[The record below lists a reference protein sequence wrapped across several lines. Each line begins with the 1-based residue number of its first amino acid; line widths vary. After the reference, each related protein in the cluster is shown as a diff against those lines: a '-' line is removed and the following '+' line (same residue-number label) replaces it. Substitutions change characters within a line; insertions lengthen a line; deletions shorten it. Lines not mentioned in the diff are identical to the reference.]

1 VASDPPYR
9 KSSNLRRGGGTSPG
23 APATTR
29 PGATTGAGRQI
40 QLNRNDLKTKESE
53 MIDYLMQYGLF
64 LAQVATLVAG
74 IGVVIALVT
83 TMARREREEERLEI
97 KDLNQRFSN
106 MELTLKHGILP
117 KKAFKEETK
126 AAKKRKREKKDAEQ
140 RGRLFVVNF
149 RGDIRA
155 SAVASLREE
164 VSAILTLAKKDD
176 EVMLRLE
183 NAGGLVH
190 DHGLAASQLARIRE
204 RGITLTVAVDKIA
217 ASGGYLM
224 ACVGNR
230 ILAAPFAVLGSI
242 GVLAQVPNFNRLLT
256 DKGVDFEQFKGGE
269 FKRTVTLFGKISDA
283 DREKFS
289 QEIEDTHGLFKEFV
303 ASQRPALDLN
313 QVATGEHWY
322 GKRALDLKLCDELKT
337 SDDYL
342 LEQSEKK
349 RVFEVKYVT
358 KNGLSRKLAAA
369 VDSGIGGALEG
380 VSQRMVE
387 GRYAA

>member
-1 VASDPPYR
+1 
-9 KSSNLRRGGGTSPG
+9 
-23 APATTR
+23 
-29 PGATTGAGRQI
+29 
-40 QLNRNDLKTKESE
+40 
-53 MIDYLMQYGLF
+53 MFDYLMQYGLF

-74 IGVVIALVT
+74 IGVVIALIAAA
-83 TMARREREEERLEI
+83 ARRERDEERLEI
-97 KDLNQRFSN
+97 KDLNQRFRS
-106 MELTLKHGILP
+106 MELTLKQGILP
-117 KKAFKEETK
+117 KKAFKAEAK
-126 AAKKRKREKKDAEQ
+126 AAKKRKSEQKAAEKGE
-140 RGRLFVVNF
+140 RLFVINF

-164 VSAILTLAKKDD
+164 VSAILTFAKSGD
-176 EVMLRLE
+176 EVLVRLE

-204 RGITLTVAVDKIA
+204 RGVVLTVAVDKIA

-224 ACVGNR
+224 ACVANR

-242 GVLAQVPNFNRLLT
+242 GVLAQVPNFNRLLSE
-256 DKGVDFEQFKGGE
+256 KGVDFEQFKGGE

-283 DREKFS
+283 DRAKFS
-289 QEIEDTHGLFKEFV
+289 QEIEDTHALFKEFV
-303 ASQRPALDLN
+303 ASQRPVLDMSR
-313 QVATGEHWY
+313 VATGEHWY

-342 LEQSEKK
+342 LERSEKT

-358 KNGLSRKLAAA
+358 KKGLSRKLAAA

-380 VSQRMVE
+380 VSQRIVE

>member
-1 VASDPPYR
+1 
-9 KSSNLRRGGGTSPG
+9 
-23 APATTR
+23 
-29 PGATTGAGRQI
+29 
-40 QLNRNDLKTKESE
+40 

-74 IGVVIALVT
+74 IGVVIALIA

-97 KDLNQRFSN
+97 KDLNQRFN
-106 MELTLKHGILP
+106 DMELTLKHGILP
-117 KKAFKEETK
+117 KKAYKAEVK
-126 AAKKRKREKKDAEQ
+126 AAKKRKGKKTESEQ
-140 RGRLFVVNF
+140 RDRLFVLNF

-176 EVMLRLE
+176 EVLLRLE

-204 RGITLTVAVDKIA
+204 RGITLTIAVDKIA

-224 ACVGNR
+224 ACVGNS

-269 FKRTVTLFGKISDA
+269 YKRTVTLFGKISDA
-283 DREKFS
+283 DREKFG
-289 QEIEDTHGLFKEFV
+289 QEIEDTHALFKE
-303 ASQRPALDLN
+303 
-313 QVATGEHWY
+313 
-322 GKRALDLKLCDELKT
+322 
-337 SDDYL
+337 
-342 LEQSEKK
+342 
-349 RVFEVKYVT
+349 
-358 KNGLSRKLAAA
+358 
-369 VDSGIGGALEG
+369 
-380 VSQRMVE
+380 
-387 GRYAA
+387 

>member
-1 VASDPPYR
+1 
-9 KSSNLRRGGGTSPG
+9 
-23 APATTR
+23 
-29 PGATTGAGRQI
+29 
-40 QLNRNDLKTKESE
+40 

-74 IGVVIALVT
+74 IGVVIALVAGA
-83 TMARREREEERLEI
+83 ARRERQEERLEI
-97 KDLNQRFSN
+97 KDLNQRFSS
-106 MELTLKHGILP
+106 MELTLKRGILP
-117 KKAFKEETK
+117 KKAFKAEVK
-126 AAKKRKREKKDAEQ
+126 AAKRRKSDKKKSEKD
-140 RGRLFVVNF
+140 GRLFVINF

-164 VSAILTLAKKDD
+164 VSAILTLAEKGD
-176 EVMLRLE
+176 EVLLRLE

-242 GVLAQVPNFNRLLT
+242 GVLAQIPNFNRLLS

-269 FKRTVTLFGKISDA
+269 YKRTVTIFGKVSDA
-283 DREKFS
+283 DRKKFG
-289 QEIEDTHGLFKEFV
+289 QEIDDTHALFKEFV
-303 ASQRPALDLN
+303 ASQRPALDIS

-337 SDDYL
+337 SDDFL
-342 LEQSEKK
+342 LEQSEKTQI
-349 RVFEVKYVT
+349 FEVRYVT
-358 KNGLSRKLAAA
+358 KKGLSRKLAAA
-369 VDSGIGGALEG
+369 VDSSIGGALEG
-380 VSQRMVE
+380 MGQRMVE
-387 GRYAA
+387 GRYGA